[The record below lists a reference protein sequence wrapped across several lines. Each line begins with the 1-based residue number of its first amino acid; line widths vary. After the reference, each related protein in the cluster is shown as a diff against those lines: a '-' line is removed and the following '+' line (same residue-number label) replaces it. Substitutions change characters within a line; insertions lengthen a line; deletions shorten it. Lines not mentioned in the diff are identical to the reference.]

1 MTGGGNVITES
12 LGLDR
17 DARQA
22 EICAKSNADIFF
34 FPTLLCLPS
43 AGHQQIMSP
52 ISLSPRHILRQHA
65 SMPSQWVH
73 ARGQAHRVR
82 EGVLDLIKGQGGRG
96 GLRSLSLILLC
107 LPLLTLAVCPVPCR
121 FSATNSSLHPPLCSF
136 SQVLQIRQVY
146 RGQMGREP
154 LVD

>member
-1 MTGGGNVITES
+1 VITES
-12 LGLDR
+12 LGFDS

-22 EICAKSNADIFF
+22 DICAKSKADIFF
-34 FPTLLCLPS
+34 FPTFLCFSS

-52 ISLSPRHILRQHA
+52 ISLSPRHMLRQHT

-82 EGVLDLIKGQGGRG
+82 GGVLDLIKGQGGRR
-96 GLRSLSLILLC
+96 GLGSLSLILLC
-107 LPLLTLAVCPVPCR
+107 LPLRTLAVCPVPCR
-121 FSATNSSLHPPLCSF
+121 FSAANSSLHPPLCSF